1 LPGRRVRLVLM
12 NVRCCSLLVAALVT
26 MAGCSHTPTRSSA
39 SFCQALGKDAQLLV
53 LPLTTPEQLPP
64 LIARY
69 RDLDTRA
76 PEEIRAQW
84 HDVTTLIARAAEGG
98 VTKEKQADLVNL
110 AYSTTKS
117 IKVITTYAQTTCNV
131 NLNPR

>member
-1 LPGRRVRLVLM
+1 MRSRSLV
-12 NVRCCSLLVAALVT
+12 VVALVT
-26 MAGCSHTPTRSSA
+26 VAGCSHTPTRSSA

-64 LIARY
+64 LVARY

-76 PEEIRAQW
+76 PEEIRDQW
-84 HDVTTLIARAAEGG
+84 HDVTTLVAKAAEGG
-98 VTKEKQADLVNL
+98 ITKEKQADLVNL

-117 IKVITTYAQTTCNV
+117 VKAVTAYAQTTCNI
-131 NLNPR
+131 NLNPH

>member
-1 LPGRRVRLVLM
+1 MNPRCRSLFVVALVL
-12 NVRCCSLLVAALVT
+12 
-26 MAGCSHTPTRSSA
+26 MAGCSHAPTRSSV

-53 LPLTTPEQLPP
+53 LPLTAPEQLPP
-64 LIARY
+64 LVARY

-76 PEEIRAQW
+76 PEEIRDQW
-84 HDVTTLIARAAEGG
+84 HDLTTLIATAAEGG

-117 IKVITTYAQTTCNV
+117 IKTVTAYAQITCNL
-131 NLNPR
+131 NLNPH